1 MAEGSTEFE
10 KVKAE
15 LTLYTFQDGRAFS
28 VEEIASGE
36 QIHGQNRPKRSL
48 FLSAR
53 KPRVT
58 KWKGQSYQPI
68 FLCFV
73 VAPAQRYLPG
83 Y

>member
-1 MAEGSTEFE
+1 MAKSRTEFE
-10 KVKAE
+10 KVKPE
-15 LTLYTFQDGRAFS
+15 LTLRTFQDGRAFS

-48 FLSAR
+48 FFSVG

-58 KWKGQSYQPI
+58 KCKVQIHRYI

-73 VAPAQRYLPG
+73 VAPAPRYFQG